1 MSRVERK
8 MGKYRKL
15 FLEIGLQGAL
25 KQLRF
30 GNPKYP
36 KKIYLDG
43 VQLQDNF
50 QEHISEGQKH

>member
-1 MSRVERK
+1 

-15 FLEIGLQGAL
+15 FIEIGLQGAL